1 MTIKQLPRKDEEE
14 TFSLNS
20 ILTSTLLSPASP
32 QIDISVYCAPCLCG
46 YKIGCVDDISIR
58 ACGEMFEV
66 SQIKSSE
73 NPATLLKS
81 GK

>member
-20 ILTSTLLSPASP
+20 ILTSTLLSPASHKLIF
-32 QIDISVYCAPCLCG
+32 QYCAPCLCG
-46 YKIGCVDDISIR
+46 YKIGCDDDISIR

-66 SQIKSSE
+66 SQIKSSK